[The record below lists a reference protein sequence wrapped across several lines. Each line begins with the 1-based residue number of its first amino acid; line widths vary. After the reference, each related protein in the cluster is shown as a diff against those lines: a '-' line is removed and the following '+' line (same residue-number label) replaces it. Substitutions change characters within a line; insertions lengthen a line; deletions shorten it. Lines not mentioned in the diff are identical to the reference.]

1 MQLKSIAAGLLLA
14 GSSLLSAVSAS
25 PTASSKGDVVR
36 NGHANKHAG
45 KIAPK
50 VFIISMVGGS
60 LICDAF
66 WTCLQYSI
74 ALLQL
79 QALFEFLWHSYL
91 RRHGQCFSQSTH
103 PVLFDAFLLPSQ
115 CLT

>member
-36 NGHANKHAG
+36 NGHANKHGG

-79 QALFEFLWHSYL
+79 QA
-91 RRHGQCFSQSTH
+91 
-103 PVLFDAFLLPSQ
+103 
-115 CLT
+115 